1 LTLDFEL
8 ISMYIYTSHSS
19 HEIPLGKTTDQAKNG
34 FTLVEL
40 ITVIAIISVLM
51 TIGVPSYRTYQKR
64 IELDQQA
71 EQIIS
76 ILRQAQNQSVTSFHN
91 QNFGVHFEEDRFI
104 LFEGEIYSPAD
115 PDNITYN
122 LPSTLQIYDINL
134 AGGGTDVIFSKLRG
148 VTEQEG
154 SLKVKTLTDP
164 SIYQE
169 ISINSEGVVTKHKVE
184 SGYTGCGC

>member
-1 LTLDFEL
+1 
-8 ISMYIYTSHSS
+8 MYIYTLHSS
-19 HEIPLGKTTDQAKNG
+19 HEITPGKTTNQTKNG

-40 ITVIAIISVLM
+40 VTVIAIISILM

-76 ILRQAQNQSVTSFHN
+76 ILRQAQNQSMTLLHN
-91 QNFGVHFEEDRFI
+91 QNFGVHFEGDKFV
-104 LFEGEIYSPAD
+104 LFEGETYSSSD
-115 PDNITYN
+115 SDNMTYN
-122 LPSTLQIYDINL
+122 LPSTLQIYDISL
-134 AGGGTDVIFSKLRG
+134 AGGGQDVVFSKLRG
-148 VTEQEG
+148 TTEQEG

-169 ISINSEGVVTKHKVE
+169 ISISSEGVVTKYKVE